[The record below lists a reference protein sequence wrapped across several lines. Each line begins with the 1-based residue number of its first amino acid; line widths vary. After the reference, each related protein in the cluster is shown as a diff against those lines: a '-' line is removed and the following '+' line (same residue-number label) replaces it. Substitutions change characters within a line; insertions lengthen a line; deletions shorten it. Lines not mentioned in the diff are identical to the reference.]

1 MKWKSSEKLVLKLNC
16 VKKLTRTLSRT
27 KEKNLDSEL
36 RESQSTV
43 NRLAHQIRELHEMIN
58 SLSESQD
65 FKDLETASSSG
76 STHAPGKP
84 SVFPSF
90 QTFPAATSATI
101 VTHPV
106 TVV

>member
-1 MKWKSSEKLVLKLNC
+1 M
-16 VKKLTRTLSRT
+16 KKLTRTLSRT

-43 NRLAHQIRELHEMIN
+43 NQLADQIQELHEVIN

-90 QTFPAATSATI
+90 QTFLAATSATI
-101 VTHPV
+101 LTHGI